1 MPNLQNASLVLST
14 NNGTANNNRT
24 SITWNNINLRTL
36 LGDMYE
42 KSDLFNLC
50 LNSVSSGAT
59 LNNVYKGPTD
69 SNVLMRV
76 SGLPFINST
85 YNIGSSYNVKTNYC
99 TIASFN
105 FGNVTVIPG
114 STVLGSIAALSSV
127 LTVPSGTVLLV
138 GSTIQFYDANLAGW
152 NTKTIIST
160 ATATTYNL
168 NSIIGAVAVAAN
180 TTITI
185 LPITSTSQNLS
196 GSNMATFGK
205 TQDVCSISI
214 DYLRLSDLAQ
224 PETSANNNFPHT
236 TFIFDIFGIEKDK
249 GNLNGTRL

>member
-59 LNNVYKGPTD
+59 LNNIYKAPVD
-69 SNVLMRV
+69 NNVLMRV
-76 SGLPFINST
+76 SGIPFINST
-85 YNIGSSYNVKTNYC
+85 YNIGSTYNVSTPYC

-114 STVLGSIAALSSV
+114 STFQGSIAALSSV

-138 GSTIQFYDANLAGW
+138 GSTIQFYDANLGGW

-168 NSIIGAVAVAAN
+168 SSVIGAAAIAA
-180 TTITI
+180 TTITV

-205 TQDVCSISI
+205 NQDVCSISI

-236 TFIFDIFGIEKDK
+236 TFIFDIFGIDKDK
-249 GNLNGTRL
+249 GNLNATRL